1 MVFKLQL
8 ARMSVNVER
17 RNVVL
22 TISPPRAHHIAM
34 VIDRAQ
40 PRQEWLRDTVRLLL
54 AAAERLGVRPELVPP
69 LSRSQFLPDARPE
82 PVPVASKEEVA
93 AADGTQPPTSQTVT
107 SLQDVEQEQTPP
119 RPARATVEPSAEAM
133 QQVVAG
139 AAEHVAAAASTAR
152 AERASAVAATAEA
165 VADRVART
173 AAAVQSQADA
183 AALSVARAAGDAA
196 ALVAA
201 RVVPGGE
208 RTAARTA
215 ARVVTEVAA
224 AAIRTAEATAAAR
237 ADVARKAAAAA
248 LAAALAAA
256 DAATI
261 VELEVANAAEAIRA
275 VAAKAHH
282 TLIGRDTTS
291 SPADS
296 ETTDCTSARR
306 D

>member
-1 MVFKLQL
+1 MGFKLQL

-22 TISPPRAHHIAM
+22 TISPPRAQHIAM

-54 AAAERLGVRPELVPP
+54 AAADRLGVRPELVPP

-82 PVPVASKEEVA
+82 QAPVADEDDVA
-93 AADGTQPPTSQTVT
+93 AADGTKPPSSVAVACRQGA
-107 SLQDVEQEQTPP
+107 EQEQMATLTA
-119 RPARATVEPSAEAM
+119 PATMEPCADDA
-133 QQVVAG
+133 QRVVDG
-139 AAEHVAAAASTAR
+139 AADRVAAAASTAR

-165 VADRVART
+165 VADRVAST

-201 RVVPGGE
+201 RVGPGGE

-224 AAIRTAEATAAAR
+224 ATIRTAEATAVAR
-237 ADVARKAAAAA
+237 AEAARKAAAAA

-275 VAAKAHH
+275 VATKAHH
-282 TLIGRDTTS
+282 TLAERNTTS
-291 SPADS
+291 APADS
-296 ETTDCTSARR
+296 ETTSCTSDRR